1 MSRPPAHAPTRPA
14 LLLSVGIAVALG
26 ACHTS
31 WAALGGTADSVARD
45 AALLSGSDAVTQSA
59 SYDLHEI
66 TAATGTTV
74 REYVSRQGTVFAVSW
89 EGRGSPDVAQLL
101 GSSYAAYVAAA
112 HAHRTGHHLVVVNT
126 PDLVASVLVVQH
138 RSIGHV
144 HVPALLPAGV
154 TPADLH

>member
-1 MSRPPAHAPTRPA
+1 
-14 LLLSVGIAVALG
+14 
-26 ACHTS
+26 
-31 WAALGGTADSVARD
+31 
-45 AALLSGSDAVTQSA
+45 
-59 SYDLHEI
+59 
-66 TAATGTTV
+66 
-74 REYVSRQGTVFAVSW
+74 VFAVSW